1 MEVLTAAD
9 AQGSAWTSQGTF
21 DGTTDQTSVVR
32 LALPQPT
39 LAHWVKL
46 VVKEWHGHISLRWDV
61 ERE

>member
-9 AQGSAWTSQGTF
+9 AAGSAWSSQGTF
-21 DGTTDQTSVVR
+21 EGNTDQAATVR
-32 LALPQPT
+32 LALPQPI

-46 VVKEWHGHISLRWDV
+46 VVKEWHAHISLRWDV